1 MGAGVSEAVM
11 MALSQRLADV
21 IQSHVMAW
29 VTAFRWH
36 DTTEVTRLH
45 RQHCLQ
51 VTVPE
56 LLTSLTSS

>member
-1 MGAGVSEAVM
+1 MGAGVPDAVT

-21 IQSHVMAW
+21 IQLHVMAL
-29 VTAFRWH
+29 VTSFTWH
-36 DTTEVTRLH
+36 DTAEVTPLH

-51 VTVPE
+51 VTVPV